1 MSLDGTSGDPSRLA
15 SRRSLSE
22 GRPLVTD
29 PATIDLSYFQQ
40 MIEAITEYEVIRL
53 DLDGRICTWH
63 PGAERLTGYRA
74 DEILGRPV
82 TAFYTVED
90 IASGLAERELET
102 AAVQG
107 RFETEGWRVRKDG
120 STFWASVVLSP
131 IRDATGA
138 VRGYVKITRDLTER
152 KLADAALAER
162 TRELEISNRDLLE
175 FASVA
180 SHDLQEPLR
189 KVASFCQLLAR
200 QYQGQLDEEA
210 DEYIG
215 FVVDGAIRMQQLIND
230 LLALARVG
238 RSGAKRTGVDC
249 GKVMQQVRMELAPV
263 IEQAGADLVAAVDL
277 PVVCAHQG
285 LIAELFSNLVAN
297 AIKFRRDEPPR
308 IEVWATREA
317 GEWRFAVADNG
328 IGIEAQYADRVFA
341 VFERLHSRSEY
352 PGTGIGLALCRKI
365 VELHRGRIWFESEPG
380 AGTTFYWTMPAG
392 EQL

>member
-1 MSLDGTSGDPSRLA
+1 MT
-15 SRRSLSE
+15 
-22 GRPLVTD
+22 TD

-40 MIEAITEYEVIRL
+40 MIDAITEYEVIRL

-63 PGAERLTGYRA
+63 PGAEQITGYRA
-74 DEILGRPV
+74 DEVLGRPV
-82 TAFYTVED
+82 TTFYTAED

-120 STFWASVVLSP
+120 SRFWASVVLSP
-131 IRDATGA
+131 IRDATGV

-189 KVASFCQLLAR
+189 KVATFCQLLAR
-200 QYQGQLDEEA
+200 QYQGQLDDEA

-215 FVVDGAIRMQQLIND
+215 FVVDGAVRMQALIND
-230 LLALARVG
+230 LLSLARVG
-238 RSGAKRTGVDC
+238 RSGTTRTDVDC
-249 GKVMQQVRMELAPV
+249 GKLMQQVRRELAPV
-263 IEQAGADLVAAVDL
+263 IEQADADLVVADDL
-277 PVVCAHQG
+277 PVVCAHRGMLAQ
-285 LIAELFSNLVAN
+285 LFGNLVAN

-308 IEVWATREA
+308 VEVWATREA
-317 GEWRFAVADNG
+317 AEWRFAVKDNG
-328 IGIEAQYADRVFA
+328 IGIESQYASRVFD
-341 VFERLHSRSEY
+341 VFERLHTRSEY

-392 EQL
+392 DQL